1 MNLSNPWLGPLQRS
15 YQTIR
20 SRLIDKLLE
29 LKHPNGSPLI
39 TDVSEGNILVLILS
53 MFSGISEVI
62 HFYIDNMARETFLPT
77 ARRYDSLVKQGA
89 LVDYHP
95 KLATAA
101 QCDIIFIRDLV
112 DAKNPLTIPAGIQVT
127 DSQGNVWENIMAV
140 TMPAEVSQVTAQFIQ
155 HELLNGQ
162 INGTV
167 IKDTDGSLRMYL
179 VTPSKGYYEQSS
191 TTQVK
196 VAGVAY
202 SEVETFAYSKPTDH
216 HFIVVSDES
225 GKTYLQF
232 GDGVYGAKPAEGD
245 FVEGNIYVTMGADG
259 NIEPKSISGTYQGCP
274 YSNLSGGGGSNYE
287 DFDTLKRRIPLS
299 VKTLGVAITKQ
310 DYVDL
315 ALQYPG
321 VSQAA
326 LDTTNGRLFNLYI
339 SAVGGGHPTGLA
351 SDVKDYLLQHSPMN
365 TWLNV
370 IFAGQSKMILKVSVT
385 GKPSYKYDDI
395 RNSIISALAKA
406 YPLDGPIGG
415 KVRLSD
421 IYALIDNQDPVDYL
435 RITQF
440 YIMPWPKII
449 FGNVPLLVNDF
460 LIKNTNGEAKYLV
473 EFTGNNTFKVL
484 PYDNVTTFSSNNETS
499 YQSFDGTIGQ
509 TLTINYPEGF
519 KFNINLNGKGFQ
531 EGFKYEFT
539 VGDTNLDYDQT
550 GFNIPIFDVNNLTL
564 DITETT

>member
-39 TDVSEGNILVLILS
+39 TDRSEGNILVLILS

-77 ARRYDSLVKQGA
+77 ARRYDSLVKHGA

-101 QCDIIFIRDLV
+101 QCDIVFIRDLV

-167 IKDTDGSLRMYL
+167 IKDTDGSLRVYL

-202 SEVETFAYSKPTDH
+202 SEVETFAYSKPTDN

-232 GDGVYGAKPAEGD
+232 GDGVYGTKPAEGAS
-245 FVEGNIYVTMGADG
+245 VEGNIYVTMGADG
-259 NIEPKSISGTYQGCP
+259 NIEPKSISGTYEGCP
-274 YSNLSGGGGSNYE
+274 YSNLPGGGGSNYE
-287 DFDTLKRRIPLS
+287 DFNTLKRRIPLS

-326 LDTTNGRLFNLYI
+326 LDSNGRLFNLYI
-339 SAVGGGHPTGLA
+339 SAVGGGQPTGLA
-351 SDVKDYLLQHSPMN
+351 SDVKEYLLQHSPLN

-370 IFAGQSKMILKVSVT
+370 TFAGQSKMVLKVAVT

-406 YPLDGPIGG
+406 YPSDGPIGG

-449 FGNVPLLVNDF
+449 FGNVPLLVKDF
-460 LIKNTNGEAKYLV
+460 LINNTNGEAKYLV
-473 EFTGNNTFKVL
+473 EFTNNRTFKIL
-484 PYDNVTTFSSNNETS
+484 PYDNVTTFSSSNETS
-499 YQSFDGTIGQ
+499 YQSFNGTIGQ

-519 KFNINLNGKGFQ
+519 NFNINLIGNGFQ
-531 EGFKYEFT
+531 SGFKYEFT

-550 GFNIPIFDVNNLTL
+550 GFNIPVFDVNNLTL